1 MSSLVDH
8 LSCPVCMGRLQRTH
22 MTACGHR
29 YCESCIRECIDRLRR
44 CPCCNT
50 ALRHDQLI
58 KDAQFDA
65 LIDAVKQEE
74 AAAEKRYF
82 DGLIH
87 DAAQSTVNSSEVPG
101 ESGVRKLLSPIE
113 EVLKGHLKRSLAAH
127 DNLLQELQRDVHK
140 QQMLIDEELRQSIDC
155 IKANAATGADIDQS
169 LEDAQNEAQKQKK
182 ALEEELNRCC
192 QLVAE
197 AYDRY
202 LNEHVPELAVLP
214 VTVTLSLLNKGI
226 QIPDVR
232 LKPQDS
238 IEDIKRI
245 LTEEMSRR
253 GDTLLTFGDDIQFLY
268 FSPFVK
274 KSLYEM
280 TRMASDMVDHQA
292 SCPGVIVLPSACL
305 PVMQFAIRPGSEI
318 AVYGTVTCESDIPKK
333 CFSTTFLA
341 EDRKAMDYF
350 NCKSCKINW
359 ICRPCMDVCHKDHE
373 IVPYIFGH
381 QPTWACCYCKKKKN
395 CQILL

>member
-1 MSSLVDH
+1 MPLVDH
-8 LSCPVCMGRLQRTH
+8 LTCPVCFGRLQHTH

-29 YCESCIRECIDRLRR
+29 YCESCIRECIDRGLR
-44 CPCCNT
+44 CPCCNAT
-50 ALRHDQLI
+50 LRRDQLI
-58 KDAQFDA
+58 KDPQFDA
-65 LIDAVKQEE
+65 LIDAIKQEE

-87 DAAQSTVNSSEVPG
+87 DAAQSTVNSSEA
-101 ESGVRKLLSPIE
+101 SGTSDVRKLLSPVE
-113 EVLKGHLKRSLAAH
+113 EVLKGHLKQSLAAH
-127 DNLLQELQRDVHK
+127 NNLLEELQRDLHK
-140 QQMLIDEELRQSIDC
+140 QKLLIDEDLRQSVDC
-155 IKANAATGADIDQS
+155 IKANAATGADIDTS
-169 LEDAQNEAQKQKK
+169 IEKAQEEAQTQKK
-182 ALEEELNRCC
+182 TLEEELNRCC
-192 QLVAE
+192 GLVAE

-202 LNEHVPELAVLP
+202 LTEHVPELAVLP

-232 LKPQDS
+232 LKPQNS

-245 LTEEMSRR
+245 ITEEMSRR
-253 GDTLLTFGDDIQFLY
+253 GDTLFTFGDDVQFLC

-280 TRMASDMVDHQA
+280 TRMASNIVDSQA
-292 SCPGVIVLPSACL
+292 SYPGVVTMPPACL

-318 AVYGTVTCESDIPKK
+318 ALYGTIMCESDIPKK
-333 CFSTTFLA
+333 CFSITFVA
-341 EDRKAMDYF
+341 EDRKTMDYF

-359 ICRPCMDVCHKDHE
+359 ICRPCMSVCHKDHE

-395 CQILL
+395 CQIQQ